1 MIKCGIDIIE
11 IDRIIKSCQ
20 KSEFVNKIFTANEII
35 MFKKRKFNY
44 FTIAGN
50 FCAKEALMKS
60 LGKDFTKDIKFKDI
74 EVLRDDKGRPFFV
87 LFNSIKD
94 LSEKY
99 FIDLS
104 ISHSKT
110 YAIANVVLLSKKML
124 PNSL

>member
-11 IDRIIKSCQ
+11 IDRIIKSCE
-20 KSEFVNKIFTANEII
+20 KPEFINKIFTDNEFI

-44 FTIAGN
+44 FTIAAN

-60 LGKDFTKDIKFKDI
+60 LGNDFTKDIKFKDI
-74 EVLRDDKGRPFFV
+74 EVLRDNNGRPFFV
-87 LFNSIKD
+87 LFNKIKD
-94 LSEKY
+94 LNEKY

-110 YAIANVVLLSKKML
+110 YAVANVVLLSKRML
-124 PNSL
+124 PNHS